1 MPKIHLTDISIRAL
15 TPPSKGQITYW
26 DDTTPGF
33 GVRVSQ
39 GGAKSFVLVSGANRQ
54 RTTIG
59 RYPTI
64 KLSDA
69 RTEAKRVI
77 AEHTLG
83 KTRYSAIS
91 FEQARDRFL
100 SDCERRNKPRT
111 VQDYTRLL
119 NRHFRFSK
127 TPISEISTQELM
139 RRINRLNDTP
149 SEQNHAFIAAR
160 VFFRWAARNRLIER
174 SPLEDMSLPA
184 ASRSRERVFTEAELS
199 EVYRTARAHPYPYGA
214 IISLLLLTGQRR
226 GEIASLKWGWIDAE
240 AQTITLPSTITK
252 NKRAH
257 TFPYGHTAAS
267 VLEEIPELGE
277 YIFPA
282 TRSHV
287 RGKATTIFNGWPKA
301 KVFFDKELENVEPYT
316 LHDLRR
322 TFSSTLAALGTP
334 IHVTE
339 KLLNHVS
346 GSLSGVAAIYNR
358 HTYMDEMRQAIHTY
372 ENHLI
377 SLCS

>member
-1 MPKIHLTDISIRAL
+1 
-15 TPPSKGQITYW
+15 
-26 DDTTPGF
+26 
-33 GVRVSQ
+33 
-39 GGAKSFVLVSGANRQ
+39 
-54 RTTIG
+54 
-59 RYPTI
+59 
-64 KLSDA
+64 
-69 RTEAKRVI
+69 
-77 AEHTLG
+77 
-83 KTRYSAIS
+83 
-91 FEQARDRFL
+91 
-100 SDCERRNKPRT
+100 
-111 VQDYTRLL
+111 
-119 NRHFRFSK
+119 
-127 TPISEISTQELM
+127 M

-184 ASRSRERVFTEAELS
+184 ASRSRERVLTEAELS
-199 EVYRTARAHPYPYGA
+199 EIYRTARVHPYPYGA